1 MNGLRQTIQEA
12 IDSTEAISEQVKSL
26 LEGTEGDP
34 EAPEAVISAART
46 IAEESE
52 KIRRALAGP
61 RRDGTGPFFD
71 RQSLRSRASRLFTN
85 LDGRV
90 FTPFGRNAVR
100 QGTLSGPTL
109 VQRERLASLTR
120 QLDEQLESLNRLSQT
135 AVSDLDRQMNEA
147 NLPHIK
153 VGAPV
158 RRPR

>member
-1 MNGLRQTIQEA
+1 MVQDRS
-12 IDSTEAISEQVKSL
+12 ST
-26 LEGTEGDP
+26 G
-34 EAPEAVISAART
+34 
-46 IAEESE
+46 
-52 KIRRALAGP
+52 
-61 RRDGTGPFFD
+61 
-71 RQSLRSRASRLFTN
+71 QSLRSRASRLFTN

-147 NLPHIK
+147 NLAPYQGGCT
-153 VGAPV
+153 GAQAALGYAID
-158 RRPR
+158 R